1 MDQTSSDNRTDQP
14 FTIRKAETNEDLQ
27 EIAALADVIWHEHFT
42 PIIGTDQVEY
52 MLSRFQSYPALQ
64 DQVLTGYEYYRLLGN
79 RKLCG
84 YMAIRQ
90 DQDGRM
96 LLSKLYIAKQYRG
109 RHLAAFLFDFLKN
122 LCRQRNCSAIWLTCN
137 KHNDHSLNVYRHFG
151 FQTID
156 AQKNDIGNG
165 FFMDDYIMEY
175 RL

>member
-1 MDQTSSDNRTDQP
+1 
-14 FTIRKAETNEDLQ
+14 
-27 EIAALADVIWHEHFT
+27 
-42 PIIGTDQVEY
+42 
-52 MLSRFQSYPALQ
+52 
-64 DQVLTGYEYYRLLGN
+64 
-79 RKLCG
+79 
-84 YMAIRQ
+84 MAIWQ

-96 LLSKLYIAKQYRG
+96 FLSKLYIAKQYRG

-165 FFMDDYIMEY
+165 FFMDDYIMGY